1 MNWCPTWICKIICF
15 FIGHK
20 WTDWWII
27 VKNKYT
33 KKIYLIKGAT
43 RQYVIG
49 EIRFCERCAKCEEA
63 NPELK

>member
-20 WTDWWII
+20 WTDWWKVWKGKRVYADIPFH
-27 VKNKYT
+27 KSKMKY
-33 KKIYLIKGAT
+33 
-43 RQYVIG
+43 
-49 EIRFCERCAKCEEA
+49 IRFCERCAKCEEA